1 MRVRRLGIL
10 MLLVML
16 VQTAGCSSIA
26 QMQGRLT
33 AEQAH
38 RTLVADQRALA
49 GKGGMWATL
58 IAHREDTD
66 AGYEAA
72 ARNYLEK
79 HMVGTTI
86 SADYVS
92 NFQRGHHPS
101 MVARGPY
108 SQSMEDL
115 SGAISYDVDVTLG
128 SADRIDKQVN
138 GNSYVM
144 TVIVRGKPDFSK
156 TLVFKRVDD
165 HWLIDNETEAFPAQ
179 K

>member
-1 MRVRRLGIL
+1 MRVRPLAIL
-10 MLLVML
+10 MLLAML
-16 VQTAGCSSIA
+16 AQIAGCSSIA

-38 RTLVADQRALA
+38 KTLVADHRALA
-49 GKGGMWATL
+49 GEGGMWATL
-58 IAHREDTD
+58 NAHREDTD

-72 ARNYLEK
+72 ARDYLEK
-79 HMVGTTI
+79 HMVGKIIT
-86 SADYVS
+86 AEYVS
-92 NFQRGHHPS
+92 NFQRGYHPS

-128 SADRIDKQVN
+128 SADRIDAQVN

-144 TVIVRGKPDFSK
+144 TVIVGGKPDFSK
-156 TLVFKRVDD
+156 TLVFKRVDGL
-165 HWLIDNETEAFPAQ
+165 WLIDNMTQAFPAQ